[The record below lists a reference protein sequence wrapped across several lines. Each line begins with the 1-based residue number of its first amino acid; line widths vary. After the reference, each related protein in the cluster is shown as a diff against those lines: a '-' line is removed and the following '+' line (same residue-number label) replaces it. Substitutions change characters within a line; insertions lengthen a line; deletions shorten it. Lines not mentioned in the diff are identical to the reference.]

1 MAIYPPGKRVHN
13 KKVKPSTR
21 RRTAVVLSLTAMVDM
36 FTVLTV
42 FLLQNYKATGE
53 VLHIP
58 KNVTLPQA
66 SETKELTPAHVV
78 TVSKDIVMVDEK
90 IVTDF
95 SKVKAQTDWM
105 INPLYQTLQQKI
117 RDDEVKYR
125 QQLQT
130 RVKTVVYGKEKAKQA
145 EDAKKFRR
153 ITVQA
158 DKGIDF
164 LSIKKVMYTVTE
176 AGGEEINFAVITKLR
191 KADGSATK

>member
-1 MAIYPPGKRVHN
+1 MAIYPPGKRDHKN
-13 KKVKPSTR
+13 KGKKNTK

-58 KNVTLPQA
+58 KNVTLPSA

-78 TVSKDIVMVDEK
+78 TVARDVVMLDEK
-90 IVTDF
+90 IILDF
-95 SKVKAQTDWM
+95 TKVKSQNDWM
-105 INPLYQTLQQKI
+105 IQPLYQQLVQKI
-117 RDDEVKYR
+117 RDDEIKYR
-125 QQLQT
+125 KALKTQ
-130 RVKTVVYGKEKAKQA
+130 VKNVVYGKDKTKQDDAKQ
-145 EDAKKFRR
+145 FRR
-153 ITVQA
+153 VTIQA

-176 AGGEEINFAVITKLR
+176 AGGEEMNFAVITKNR
-191 KADGSATK
+191 KPEDVKN